1 MTNNIKVTLT
11 YTAIHF
17 VAISIA
23 LQSLESVT
31 MATWSGSTV

>member
-23 LQSLESVT
+23 LQSVRTQS
-31 MATWSGSTV
+31 

>member
-23 LQSLESVT
+23 LQSVRASYGWGR
-31 MATWSGSTV
+31 ASHNQ